1 MGIPF
6 FSRFRPTFPVS
17 AVTTQLAF
25 DNERDALEFLT
36 EAKITVNDKMEI
48 DCKDS
53 LEAIAALNIND

>member
-1 MGIPF
+1 M
-6 FSRFRPTFPVS
+6 S